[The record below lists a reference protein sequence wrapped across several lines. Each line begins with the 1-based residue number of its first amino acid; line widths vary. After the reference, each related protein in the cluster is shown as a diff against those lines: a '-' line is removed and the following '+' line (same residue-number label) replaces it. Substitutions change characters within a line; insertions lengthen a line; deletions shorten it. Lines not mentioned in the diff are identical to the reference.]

1 MDWSSRCSILLPLD
15 DIGETEIERGSE
27 FSIVKNMDVILSV
40 EQVRYTNPEVYL
52 EIQVNKICQWITMPA
67 LTSDDDEE
75 YDDPVLQGVENS
87 TNISGFSVQ
96 FQELLT
102 LRWQCLLK
110 EHLGMLVSTKVI
122 RQPFSAILNP
132 DISTF
137 VHCEAQNISMKEDK
151 PKNIKIVIQIGVTTT
166 VHCDEEEFMRQVEND
181 TMDINTFGCGVPAT
195 PSSIEALETMKIE
208 NEEDLKRNCGIC
220 MEEFL
225 INDMVKVMPCS
236 HVFRGRCIVM
246 WLARKNTCPLC
257 RFKMPTAN
265 V

>member
-1 MDWSSRCSILLPLD
+1 
-15 DIGETEIERGSE
+15 
-27 FSIVKNMDVILSV
+27 
-40 EQVRYTNPEVYL
+40 
-52 EIQVNKICQWITMPA
+52 MPA

-75 YDDPVLQGVENS
+75 NDDPVLQGVENS

-102 LRWQCLLK
+102 LNYRWQCLLK

-122 RQPFSAILNP
+122 CQPFSVIINP

-137 VHCEAQNISMKEDK
+137 VHHEAKNILMKEDK

-181 TMDINTFGCGVPAT
+181 TMDINTFGCGVLA
-195 PSSIEALETMKIE
+195 PSSIEALETTKIE
-208 NEEDLKRNCGIC
+208 NEDDLKRNCGIC
-220 MEEFL
+220 MDEFL

-236 HVFRGRCIVM
+236 HVFH
-246 WLARKNTCPLC
+246 
-257 RFKMPTAN
+257 
-265 V
+265 